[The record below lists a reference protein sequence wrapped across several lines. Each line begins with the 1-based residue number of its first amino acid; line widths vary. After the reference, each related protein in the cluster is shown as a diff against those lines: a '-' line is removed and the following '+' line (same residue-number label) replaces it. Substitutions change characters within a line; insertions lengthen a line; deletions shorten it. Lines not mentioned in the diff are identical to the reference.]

1 MLQKQK
7 RIDRNLLK
15 TQSLRKIAQLDSPS
29 DIAETENQVSSEMI
43 CFASVKMLHTLF
55 TFQGG

>member
-1 MLQKQK
+1 MSQKKK

-15 TQSLRKIAQLDSPS
+15 TQSMRKIAQLDSPS
-29 DIAETENQVSSEMI
+29 DIAETGNQASSEMV